1 VAAFCSHLAH
11 TGAEDALLVF
21 SFCLCGKRKL
31 IVFLGLS
38 AVLVALRV
46 KVACLSWMQF
56 ASCWVCLCLQM
67 SQCTLE
73 KCLPLLRLMYI

>member
-1 VAAFCSHLAH
+1 MVHCGCLLQSPGTHRGRGCLASIQSLPLWQ
-11 TGAEDALLVF
+11 EEV
-21 SFCLCGKRKL
+21 

-56 ASCWVCLCLQM
+56 ASCWFAFVCRCR
-67 SQCTLE
+67 SVH
-73 KCLPLLRLMYI
+73 YG